1 MNSRVLW
8 GVALASGSLIL
19 VAYRSSLWRGRRASV
34 PAGRPRGSTN
44 LLGIARVPA
53 VSVGSSA
60 TVREAVEKMETES
73 VGAVLVI
80 DGDELKGIFT
90 ERDVMLRVALSNL
103 DPETTSMGDVMTSY
117 VTVVRNSTTPADALK
132 IMVEGHIRHLPVVG
146 ASGKIDGVLS
156 IRHLL
161 SEHLGACRE
170 LAPSKQESTTY
181 ARSLSSLEARI
192 LRAIPGL

>member
-1 MNSRVLW
+1 M
-8 GVALASGSLIL
+8 
-19 VAYRSSLWRGRRASV
+19 
-34 PAGRPRGSTN
+34 
-44 LLGIARVPA
+44 
-53 VSVGSSA
+53 
-60 TVREAVEKMETES
+60 
-73 VGAVLVI
+73 GAVLVI

-161 SEHLGACRE
+161 SEHLEDLEGV
-170 LAPSKQESTTY
+170 LD
-181 ARSLSSLEARI
+181 SLTAYSDGI
-192 LRAIPGL
+192 GG